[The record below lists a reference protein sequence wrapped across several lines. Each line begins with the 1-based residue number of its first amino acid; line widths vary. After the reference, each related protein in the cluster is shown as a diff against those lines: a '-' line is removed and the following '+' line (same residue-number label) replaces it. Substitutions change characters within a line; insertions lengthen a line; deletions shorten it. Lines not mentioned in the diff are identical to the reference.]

1 MKCSKIDEQSARK
14 KTRIIPR
21 LSLYNKAM
29 NKFKY
34 LREKV
39 SEKDKSEFTPLN
51 EYLKVI
57 FPEIDDWI
65 HDKMIPDIVVEGR
78 KVKYRPDFRSETL
91 KMIVEFDGLQH
102 FQNPTKIRMDDVKTE
117 LYQKLGFK
125 VIRIPYFIQLT
136 RDVVKILFD
145 IDVSMDLF
153 DNNTPSFGIKW
164 NNTPAFLCPAGIKRM
179 AKIFKIFPQQY
190 EINKKELQSIND
202 DFISGLSLLEREM
215 NS

>member
-1 MKCSKIDEQSARK
+1 
-14 KTRIIPR
+14 
-21 LSLYNKAM
+21 M

-39 SEKDKSEFTPLN
+39 SEKDSSFFTPLI
-51 EYLKVI
+51 EYLKII

-65 HDKMIPDIVVEGR
+65 HDKIIPNVSIDGK
-78 KVKYRPDFRSETL
+78 KVRYRPDFRSETL

-102 FQNPTKIRMDDVKTE
+102 FQNPTKIRMDGVKTE
-117 LYQKLGFK
+117 LYQNLGYK
-125 VIRIPYFIQLT
+125 VVRIPYFIQLT
-136 RDVVKILFD
+136 KGVVKKLFD
-145 IDVSMDLF
+145 VDINVDLF
-153 DNNTPSFGIKW
+153 DENTPSFGIKW
-164 NNTPAFLCPAGIKRM
+164 NNTPAFLCQAGIKIM

-190 EINKKELQSIND
+190 EINKKELLSIND